1 MVVKN
6 LKTRLSSLD
15 AAFLYLE
22 RKECPMNI
30 GAVCI
35 FEPKLT
41 YKDLVSHIQERLPL
55 IPRYLQRLAPDPFN
69 ISHPFWEYDLNFDI
83 KNHIFRVKQRGSF
96 DRKDLRKLAGE
107 IMSELMDRT
116 KPLWELYLVENFENN
131 KSAMIAKVHHCMA
144 DGISGVDLM
153 KVIFDITPNAEK
165 PKITPLAVQ
174 YKKTPE
180 EKIIES
186 LFGTIEES
194 LKNLMALQGGVLY
207 LASTFAKPENL
218 RSLPDIVDLIPA
230 LTAPPPILPFNRA
243 CSGERLIDWTEF
255 SFTEARKIRDHLG
268 GTVNDVVLT
277 VLAKAVSDYTER
289 SGHGVEGKTVRFMVP
304 VSLRQKEERGSLGNL
319 ISFLPVEIPLDISD
333 LKDLFNYVHQK
344 MSKMKQTH
352 LAELLMMFGA
362 AYASIPPALQAAIGA
377 VADLPF
383 PPFNMVATNVPGP
396 QVPLYLAGRKMIDQ
410 YPYVP
415 IGYRLGLGCAILSY
429 DKKLY
434 FGLSSDLQAMPDV
447 ESFREILDSTLN
459 EFKQVI
465 S

>member
-69 ISHPFWEYDLNFDI
+69 ISHPFWEYDSNFDI

-107 IMSELMDRT
+107 IMSELMDRA

-153 KVIFDITPNAEK
+153 KVIFDVTPNAEK

-174 YKKTPE
+174 DKKTPE

-230 LTAPPPILPFNRA
+230 LAAPPSILPFNRA

-277 VLAKAVSDYTER
+277 VLAKAVSDYTKR
-289 SGHGVEGKTVRFMVP
+289 FGHVVEGKTVRFMVP

-396 QVPLYLAGRKMIDQ
+396 QVPFYLAGRKMIDQ

-447 ESFREILDSTLN
+447 ESFREILDSTLD